1 MIFKKGIYKHF
12 KGHKYRVIGIAKNS
26 ENLEEMVVY
35 VDMNDENNIW
45 VRPLAMFFEKV
56 TRDGKTF
63 DRFEFIEELN

>member
-45 VRPLAMFFEKV
+45 VRPLALFFEKV